1 MKKQTKLEK
10 KEQEKEKKTTKSEIQ
25 MLHHD

>member
-1 MKKQTKLEK
+1 MKKQNKLK
-10 KEQEKEKKTTKSEIQ
+10 RREKEKKTTKSEIQ

>member
-1 MKKQTKLEK
+1 MKKQNKLK
-10 KEQEKEKKTTKSEIQ
+10 KKRKEKKTTKSEIQ

>member
-1 MKKQTKLEK
+1 MKKQNKTLKEK
-10 KEQEKEKKTTKSEIQ
+10 KEKKTTKSEIQ